1 MRCPRCQAETPTGAL
16 QCPQCKL
23 LTPKGRQTLNGGKPT
38 AKPTTKKQPRQRAAV
53 KPLTAALAILAS
65 ITICGAAGYF
75 GLILLTE
82 SKAGNP
88 KPQYEALDRLR
99 KMPSNQDGL
108 TVEEFLEQ
116 EVKKSRQAGRLV
128 EPEGWS
134 VRLIDENKALISFSY
149 EEKDQKQIRA
159 EWIADLKNKTFTPQ
173 TDLAAAAY
181 KR

>member
-1 MRCPRCQAETPTGAL
+1 MRCPRCQTETPTGAL

-23 LTPKGRQTLNGGKPT
+23 LTPKGRQALNGKKSPTKPS
-38 AKPTTKKQPRQRAAV
+38 TKRQLRQKTAV
-53 KPLTAALAILAS
+53 KPLTAILAILSS
-65 ITICGAAGYF
+65 IVVCGVGGYL

-88 KPQYEALDRLR
+88 KPQYEALERLR
-99 KMPSNQDGL
+99 KMPSSQDGL

-128 EPEGWS
+128 EAEGWS
-134 VRLIDENKALISFSY
+134 VRLIDESKALISFSY

-159 EWIADLKNKTFTPQ
+159 EWIADLKSKTFAPQ
-173 TDLAAAAY
+173 TDLAAASY
-181 KR
+181 KK